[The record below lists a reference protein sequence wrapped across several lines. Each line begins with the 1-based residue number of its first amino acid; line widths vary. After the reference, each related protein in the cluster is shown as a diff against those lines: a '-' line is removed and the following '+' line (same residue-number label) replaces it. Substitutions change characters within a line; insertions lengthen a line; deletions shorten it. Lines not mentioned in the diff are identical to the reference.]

1 MGAGGGGV
9 EGGGGGAVKGS
20 LHSNW
25 QRGRG
30 GHLKQRLCAR
40 TRLEP
45 VPARHQ
51 DSAYPSTRI
60 MVRNNPLWK
69 GNKRRTLLL
78 SVFALPP
85 MFPIVGNVIVP
96 VNVVTDK

>member
-1 MGAGGGGV
+1 MGWGAGLGGGGSKRLSSFKLAACV
-9 EGGGGGAVKGS
+9 AED
-20 LHSNW
+20 
-25 QRGRG
+25 G